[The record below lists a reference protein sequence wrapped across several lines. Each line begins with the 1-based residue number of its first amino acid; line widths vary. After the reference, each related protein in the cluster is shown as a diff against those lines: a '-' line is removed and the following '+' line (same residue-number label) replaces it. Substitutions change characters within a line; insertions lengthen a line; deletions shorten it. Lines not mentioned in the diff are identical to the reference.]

1 MRLITITRFGV
12 QLAEDSLDEI
22 LPVPTDSDME
32 LEPHRLKGAAL
43 EEYMLAGKILA
54 CRVHSMSIPEIAEQL
69 DVREDKVR
77 RLLAIHLARLA
88 PVENLDELRALQL
101 ARYEK
106 MLAPQIDKAAVGNK
120 NAARVANAL
129 MSGINTITGL
139 NQKKPEKATSNQ
151 DDVDIVASA
160 MKIIADAGL
169 GQHAGFAD
177 IVDAELVDVPPE
189 SPFVVQQLAALEK
202 QREASKQ
209 TDDPGSTESE

>member
-209 TDDPGSTESE
+209 SDDTGSTESE